1 MKSAEEL
8 STQELKELVAQVS
21 TTFQSTIKIVLF
33 LLLSLPVFGQKYMPI
48 PIASANNSKFS
59 FSIHELK
66 QHQNDIWYVVLFTIN
81 GKEYKH
87 QLSSRFFLAT
97 EVSKSLIECKI
108 TTIEGLELKYQHYVK
123 TPNLITIK
131 SVYYGQDIYVSN

>member
-8 STQELKELVAQVS
+8 STQELKELVAQVAI
-21 TTFQSTIKIVLF
+21 TFQSTIKIVLF
-33 LLLSLPVFGQKYMPI
+33 LLLSLPVFGQEYMPI

-66 QHQNDIWYVVLFTIN
+66 QHQNDIWYVIFFTIYS
-81 GKEYKH
+81 KKYKH
-87 QLSSRFFLAT
+87 QLSSRFFSAT
-97 EVSKSLIECKI
+97 ELSKGVIQHKLI
-108 TTIEGLELKYQHYVK
+108 TVEGLELKYQHQTK
-123 TPNLITIK
+123 NPNLITIK